1 MGCCADDDD
10 DDDLT
15 KLKEEL
21 HSDSSRCDYKRSI
34 AINTTLLIFVFSAT
48 CIGSTTI
55 IRHYCTK
62 IYKNSVSIQLPDV

>member
-1 MGCCADDDD
+1 MWY
-10 DDDLT
+10 LT
-15 KLKEEL
+15 KRKEEL
-21 HSDSSRCDYKRSI
+21 HSDSSRCEYKLSI
-34 AINTTLLIFVFSAT
+34 AINTILLIFVFSAT